1 MTSKETLKHILKA
14 IDLKHGKDIEVLDI
28 NGISP
33 LGDYFVIATG
43 SSPAQIKAMSDEI
56 EDIMT
61 QNGIEPKKVDGKE
74 TCLWVLMDYRDI
86 IIHLFNKESRDF
98 YSLDKVWQDA
108 PRLDLSEFSIKTEE

>member
-1 MTSKETLKHILKA
+1 MTSKETLKYILKA
-14 IDLKHGKDIEVLDI
+14 IDSKHGKEIEVLDI

-43 SSPAQIKAMSDEI
+43 GSSSQVKAMSDEI

-61 QNGIEPKKVDGKE
+61 KNGLEPKKIEGKE
-74 TCLWVLMDYRDI
+74 TCQWVLMDYRDI
-86 IIHLFNKESRDF
+86 IIHLFSKESREF

-108 PRLDLSEFSIKTEE
+108 PRLELSEFGIEAE